1 MRRDMTEKADS
12 NHSPF
17 HSLSEVT
24 SSDRAGETTPWRTV
38 KEVRG
43 QVPGGTF
50 LGKHWLESSASYLQ
64 FYKVS
69 PLQPG
74 EGGGER
80 WGLLLDGDF
89 TECGFQACWAPGSLR
104 NSLVVPELGFICE
117 RRTVVRMIADVSPS
131 SENCVTSAYKPS

>member
-1 MRRDMTEKADS
+1 MRRGMTEKTDC

-50 LGKHWLESSASYLQ
+50 LGKLWLKSSASYLQ
-64 FYKVS
+64 FYKVN
-69 PLQPG
+69 PLQPV
-74 EGGGER
+74 EGVGVAMGTSSG
-80 WGLLLDGDF
+80 WDF
-89 TECGFQACWAPGSLR
+89 TGCGFQACWAPGSLR
-104 NSLVVPELGFICE
+104 DSLVAPELGFVCE
-117 RRTVVRMIADVSPS
+117 RRTVVRMIADGPPS
-131 SENCVTSAYKPS
+131 SENCVTSAYKFS

>member
-1 MRRDMTEKADS
+1 MRRGMTEKTDC

-50 LGKHWLESSASYLQ
+50 LGKLWLKSSASYLQ
-64 FYKVS
+64 FYKVN
-69 PLQPG
+69 PLQPV
-74 EGGGER
+74 EGS
-80 WGLLLDGDF
+80 DGDF
-89 TECGFQACWAPGSLR
+89 FWMGLHRMRVPGL
-104 NSLVVPELGFICE
+104 LGSRE
-117 RRTVVRMIADVSPS
+117 PPGLTGGSRTWL
-131 SENCVTSAYKPS
+131 CV